1 MSSRNLKQRI
11 VLVDDNEMIRVALRS
26 VLRTAGYEVV
36 GEAKNGATGLEM
48 VERIRPDLVCLDVVM
63 PVMNGIDALLAIRDR
78 FPAIP
83 VLMITG
89 QSDKDSVQSMISQGA
104 TDIIV
109 KPFNTARVIETV
121 ERILGPGRQA

>member
-1 MSSRNLKQRI
+1 MSSRTSKRKI
-11 VLVDDNEMIRVALRS
+11 VLVDDNEMIRIALRS

-36 GEAKNGATGLEM
+36 GEARNGATGLEM
-48 VERIRPDLVCLDVVM
+48 VERVRPDLVCLDVVM
-63 PVMNGIDALLAIRDR
+63 PVMNGIDTLLAIRDR

-104 TDIIV
+104 TGIIV

-121 ERILGPGRQA
+121 ERILGPGQRA